1 MRAIN
6 FIIGCIL
13 LTLTT
18 LVTNSFATI
27 GEVSISTG
35 SAVIDRKDGKADV
48 KVKKELDVFSYD
60 TVKTGDGKVGIKFTE
75 PYHYLS

>member
-27 GEVSISTG
+27 GEVSISSG
-35 SAVIDRKDGKADV
+35 SAVIDRQDGKA
-48 KVKKELDVFSYD
+48 EL
-60 TVKTGDGKVGIKFTE
+60 K
-75 PYHYLS
+75 